1 MPKVKPMA
9 RNMAPGGRKR
19 EDGGKLGKKKKSC

>member
-1 MPKVKPMA
+1 MGRPKPMA

-19 EDGGKLGKKKKSC
+19 QDGGKVKKKG